1 MNNIYN
7 WVNLAGVVLVLVVM
21 TLTEHDVINTNAN
34 APSWLQWIRR
44 INLGTLVILLCNAVV
59 EDNSV
64 LSLQLLEWSGLLAMA
79 INAIAIAWRRPRD
92 EKGKTYVAQP
102 VKRRSF

>member
-7 WVNLAGVVLVLVVM
+7 WIDLAGVVLVLVVM
-21 TLTEHDVINTNAN
+21 TLTEHDIINTNQN
-34 APSWLQWIRR
+34 APPWLQWVRR

-64 LSLQLLEWSGLLAMA
+64 LSLQLLQWTGLVAMA
-79 INAIAIAWRRPRD
+79 INAIALAKRRPTNER
-92 EKGKTYVAQP
+92 GKTYGIPA
-102 VKRRSF
+102 KRRQF